1 MRASPLGARWA
12 RYSTRFSTRFLALVA
27 ALATISA
34 AQRTAGA
41 AETLKLAVG
50 APGNWDTCIPAIGER
65 AGIFRSH
72 GIDLQLLYTNGGG
85 ETMQAVISG
94 GVDIGIAAGTGAVMG
109 AFAKGAPVR
118 IIAAGVTGASDLYW
132 YVPAA
137 SSIRSLKDAVGKT
150 VAYSTNGAS
159 THVTLLALLKHYDVK
174 ARPIATG
181 ASAVTF
187 TQAMSG
193 QVDLG
198 WASPPFGLDALDD
211 GRIRLVARGSDV
223 PETAGQ
229 TVRVHI
235 VNAGV
240 LAARPDA
247 IDRFMQAYREAYE
260 FLYGDPRALAYFA
273 DIAKVSERLAGQI
286 RDTFLPKQAMAPD
299 RVSGTDASMADAVA
313 AKMLGA
319 PLTSA
324 QLEQLIRIPPPH

>member
-1 MRASPLGARWA
+1 MAM
-12 RYSTRFSTRFLALVA
+12 VA
-27 ALATISA
+27 ALALTLITMTLITVTLVATILVMM
-34 AQRTAGA
+34 TGA
-41 AETLKLAVG
+41 AEATEKLKLAVG

-65 AGIFRSH
+65 AGIFRNH
-72 GIDLQLLYTNGGG
+72 GIELELLYTNGGG

-137 SSIRSLKDAVGKT
+137 SPIRSLKDAAGKT
-150 VAYSTNGAS
+150 LAYSTNGAS
-159 THVTLLALLKHYDVK
+159 THVTLLALLKHFDVK

-193 QVDLG
+193 QVDVG

-211 GRIRLVARGSDV
+211 GRIRLVARGSDA
-223 PETAGQ
+223 PETAWQ

-235 VNAGV
+235 VNAAV
-240 LAARPDA
+240 LAARPEA
-247 IDRFMQAYREAYE
+247 IDRFMQAYREAYR
-260 FLYGDPRALAYFA
+260 FLYSDPRALAYFA

-286 RDTFLPKQAMAPD
+286 RDTFLPKEAMAPD

-313 AKMLGA
+313 AKMLA
-319 PLTSA
+319 TPLTPA
-324 QLEQLIRIPPPH
+324 QLDQLIRIPPPH